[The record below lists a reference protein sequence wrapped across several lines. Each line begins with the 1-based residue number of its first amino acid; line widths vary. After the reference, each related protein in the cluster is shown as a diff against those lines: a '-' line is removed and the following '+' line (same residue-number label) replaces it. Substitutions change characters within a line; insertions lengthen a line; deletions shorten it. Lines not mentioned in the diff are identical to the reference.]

1 VSRVPPP
8 VRAAGGALR
17 RALVPEWLDILR
29 DVAVLRDDRDHLL
42 GDVRT
47 LRGEVGD
54 LQAEVGR
61 LRGELDELR
70 GRADVLD
77 GDMDESRRLSA
88 RVAEVT
94 DLVTEVVLPLHD
106 REIDASRLRPE
117 GTEPD

>member
-1 VSRVPPP
+1 VSRVPSP
-8 VRAAGGALR
+8 VRAAGGAVR
-17 RALVPEWLDILR
+17 RALVPEWVDILR
-29 DVAVLRDDRDHLL
+29 DVAVLRGDRDHLL
-42 GDVRT
+42 GDVRV
-47 LRGEVGD
+47 LRGEIGD
-54 LQAEVGR
+54 LQREVGR
-61 LRGELDELR
+61 LRAELDELR

>member
-1 VSRVPPP
+1 MSRVPPP

-17 RALVPEWLDILR
+17 RALVPEWVDVLR

-42 GDVRT
+42 GDVRV

-54 LQAEVGR
+54 LQAEVGQ
-61 LRGELDELR
+61 LRRELDELR
-70 GRADVLD
+70 GRTDTVE
-77 GDMDESRRLSA
+77 GDLDESRRLSA

-106 REIDASRLRPE
+106 REIDAARLRPR

>member
-1 VSRVPPP
+1 MSRVPPP

-17 RALVPEWLDILR
+17 RVLVPEWVAILR
-29 DVAVLRDDRDHLL
+29 DVAVLREDRDRLL
-42 GDVRT
+42 GDVRVV
-47 LRGEVGD
+47 RGEIAD
-54 LQAEVGR
+54 LQREVGR
-61 LRGELDELR
+61 LRAEMDDVR
-70 GRADVLD
+70 ARADVLD

-88 RVAEVT
+88 RLAEVT

>member
-1 VSRVPPP
+1 VSRVPAP

-17 RALVPEWLDILR
+17 RVLVPEWIDLLR

-42 GDVRT
+42 GDVRV

-54 LQAEVGR
+54 LQRELGR
-61 LRGELDELR
+61 LRADVDELR
-70 GRADVLD
+70 GRTEVLD
-77 GDMDESRRLSA
+77 GDVDESRRLSA
-88 RVAEVT
+88 RLAEVT

-117 GTEPD
+117 GTEPG